1 MKSSQMRSGALKT
14 DRRAL
19 LRGSAGF
26 LALATSPWAA
36 AITSTAQ
43 AQSAPSPERRL
54 PSPDAVRL
62 ALSDAYRTA
71 GAVTAGKNANYIPYL
86 ANVPSQLFGIAA
98 MSMDGSV
105 QEVGDSQYDFAI
117 ESISKVFTLA
127 LALEQSG
134 ADAILQKIGADPT
147 GEAFNSVM
155 ALELHH
161 DKPLNPFVNAGAM
174 ATVSLI
180 QARDAAE
187 RWNKII
193 GIYNEFSGR
202 ELSVNSDVYKSES
215 DTNQHNRAIAWLL
228 DNVGGMYSN
237 PTEAVDIYT
246 RQCSVSVTA
255 SDLAAMGATIANGG
269 MHPKTRKRVIS
280 AANCAKILA
289 EMTLNGLYDSTGDW
303 FYRTGLPAKSGVGG
317 GILAIAPGR
326 LSVAAFSPPLDEH
339 GNSVRAQIAIG
350 EIGQKLG
357 LSVLQ

>member
-1 MKSSQMRSGALKT
+1 VLAIATLPWSAALT
-14 DRRAL
+14 ATAL
-19 LRGSAGF
+19 
-26 LALATSPWAA
+26 
-36 AITSTAQ
+36 
-43 AQSAPSPERRL
+43 AQSAPAAERRP
-54 PSPDAVRL
+54 PSTDAVKL
-62 ALSDAYRTA
+62 ALADADRA
-71 GAVTAGKNANYIPYL
+71 ARAVTAGKNADYIPYL
-86 ANVPSQLFGIAA
+86 AKVPSNLFGIVA
-98 MSMDGSV
+98 MSVDGSV
-105 QEVGDSQYDFAI
+105 QEVGDSQYAFAI

-127 LALEQSG
+127 LALEQNG
-134 ADAILQKIGADPT
+134 PDTILQKIGADPT

-161 DKPLNPFVNAGAM
+161 DRPLNPFVNAGAM
-174 ATVSLI
+174 ATVSMV

-193 GIYNEFSGR
+193 GIYNDFSGR
-202 ELSVNSDVYKSES
+202 ELSVNDDVYKSES

-269 MHPKTRKRVIS
+269 VHPKTKKRVIS

-289 EMTLNGLYDSTGDW
+289 EMTLNGLYDSTGEW

-317 GILAIAPGR
+317 GIMAIVPGR
-326 LSVAAFSPPLDEH
+326 ISVAAFSPPLDEH

-350 EIGQKLG
+350 EIGQRLG
-357 LSVLQ
+357 LSILQ

>member
-1 MKSSQMRSGALKT
+1 MKNPQMTGLTANP
-14 DRRAL
+14 DRRSL
-19 LRGSAGF
+19 LRQSAGL
-26 LALATSPWAA
+26 LAWATSPWPLALISSA
-36 AITSTAQ
+36 HAQSTAP
-43 AQSAPSPERRL
+43 AEARL
-54 PSPDAVRL
+54 PSPEAVKL
-62 ALSDAYRTA
+62 ALAEAHRTA
-71 GAVTAGKNANYIPYL
+71 STVTAGKNADYIPYL
-86 ANVPSQLFGIAA
+86 AKVPSQLFGIAA
-98 MSMDGSV
+98 MSMDGTM
-105 QEVGDSQYDFAI
+105 QEVGDSQYGFAI

-127 LALEQSG
+127 LALEQNG
-134 ADAILQKIGADPT
+134 ADTILQKIGADPT

-161 DKPLNPFVNAGAM
+161 DRPLNPFVNAGAM

-180 QARDAAE
+180 QAKDAAE

-193 GIYNEFSGR
+193 GIYNDFAGR
-202 ELSVNSDVYKSES
+202 ELTVNDDVYKSES
-215 DTNQHNRAIAWLL
+215 VTNQHNRAIAWLL
-228 DNVGGMYSN
+228 DNVNGMYSN

-255 SDLAAMGATIANGG
+255 SDLAAMGATLANNGV
-269 MHPKTRKRVIS
+269 HPKTKKRIIS
-280 AANCAKILA
+280 AANCAKVLA

-339 GNSVRAQIAIG
+339 GNSVRAQVAIG

-357 LSVLQ
+357 LSILQ

>member
-1 MKSSQMRSGALKT
+1 MKKPQMTGRVPNL
-14 DRRAL
+14 DRRSL
-19 LRGSAGF
+19 LRGSAGV
-26 LALATSPWAA
+26 LAWATLPWPIAF
-36 AITSTAQ
+36 TSTAE
-43 AQSAPSPERRL
+43 AQLSPRAERQL
-54 PSPDAVRL
+54 PSPDAVKVAL
-62 ALSDAYRTA
+62 ADAYRTA
-71 GAVTAGKNANYIPYL
+71 NAVTAGKNADYIPYL
-86 ANVPSQLFGIAA
+86 AKVPSQLFGISA
-98 MSMDGSV
+98 MSMDGSL
-105 QEVGDSQYDFAI
+105 QEVGDSQYGFAI

-127 LALEQSG
+127 LALEQNG
-134 ADAILQKIGADPT
+134 ADTILQKIGADPT

-161 DKPLNPFVNAGAM
+161 DRPLNPFVNAGAM
-174 ATVSLI
+174 ATVSMI

-193 GIYNEFSGR
+193 GIYNDFSGR
-202 ELSVNSDVYKSES
+202 ELSFNEDVYKSES

-269 MHPKTRKRVIS
+269 MHPKTGKRVIS

-289 EMTLNGLYDSTGDW
+289 EMALNGLYDSTGDW

-339 GNSVRAQIAIG
+339 GNSVRAQVAIG

-357 LSVLQ
+357 LSILQ